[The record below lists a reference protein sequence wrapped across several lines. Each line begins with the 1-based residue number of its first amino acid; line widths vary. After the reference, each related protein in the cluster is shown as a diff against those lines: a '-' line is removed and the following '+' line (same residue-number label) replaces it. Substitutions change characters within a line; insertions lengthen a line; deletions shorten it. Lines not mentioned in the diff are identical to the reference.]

1 MKSIP
6 LKHVWLVWLVLWLM
20 TDGAVSSVSSVFG
33 AQAPEKKS
41 SEKAPPEK
49 SLNDLPRAIGERG
62 WSLPP
67 PINGKANDEQKPGL
81 TLRIETD
88 VVTFDVIA
96 TDQNGNY
103 IRDLRA
109 EDFQLVE
116 DGHARAIDLFNI
128 TNESTLSRP
137 LAVVFALDLS
147 GSLKP
152 EETITLREAS
162 LRFTEL
168 MKGDS
173 VFAAVGFNFDVKV
186 LQGFTD
192 DPRKIERAFSKLE
205 RFEGS
210 TRIYDALDR
219 SITLLERNAPRM
231 RKGRPV
237 RRVIVVITDGFDS
250 ASTIDRRELLRR
262 AQGAGVTVY
271 SVTLPSYMLSATQA
285 RERVITPLDATRVV
299 STTGGRDFAADVR
312 DFTPIFKALAEE
324 IRASYALAFYPE
336 KRDGQFH
343 PVEIRS
349 VRPEVKLRANRT
361 GYHAPTAARPS
372 Q

>member
-1 MKSIP
+1 MKSIS
-6 LKHVWLVWLVLWLM
+6 LHLCVSWLWL
-20 TDGAVSSVSSVFG
+20 SVLVASVAS
-33 AQAPEKKS
+33 AQSNPAPANP
-41 SEKAPPEK
+41 APAP
-49 SLNDLPRAIGERG
+49 NDLPRVIRERG
-62 WSLPP
+62 WSLPTQLP
-67 PINGKANDEQKPGL
+67 EQKPTV
-81 TLRIETD
+81 TLRIDTD

-96 TDQNGNY
+96 TDKNGNY

-109 EDFQLVE
+109 EDFQMIE
-116 DGHARAIDLFNI
+116 DGKERKIDLFAVN
-128 TNESTLSRP
+128 NESTLSRP

-152 EETITLREAS
+152 EEAVTLREAS

-168 MKGDS
+168 MKGES
-173 VFAAVGFNFDVKV
+173 VFAALGFNYDVKI

-192 DPRKIERAFSKLE
+192 DPRKIERAFGKVA

-231 RKGRPV
+231 RKGRQV

-250 ASTIDRRELLRR
+250 ASIIDRRELLRR
-262 AQGAGVTVY
+262 AQAAGVTVY
-271 SVTLPSYMLSATQA
+271 SVTLPSYMLSATHA

-299 STTGGRDFAADVR
+299 SGTGGRDFAADVN

-336 KRDGQFH
+336 TRDGQFH
-343 PVEIRS
+343 QVEIRS
-349 VRPEVKLRANRT
+349 SRPEVKLRANRL
-361 GYHAPTAARPS
+361 GYHAPVLKSP
-372 Q
+372 

>member
-1 MKSIP
+1 MKGIP
-6 LKHVWLVWLVLWLM
+6 LQFTRLALWLL
-20 TDGAVSSVSSVFG
+20 TGGIVSSVSL
-33 AQAPEKKS
+33 AQAPAREKNS
-41 SEKAPPEK
+41 AEKAP
-49 SLNDLPRAIGERG
+49 NDLPRVISERG

-67 PINGKANDEQKPGL
+67 QVNSKTPDDQKPGL

-116 DGHARAIDLFNI
+116 DGRARAIDLFNI

-152 EETITLREAS
+152 EETVTLRDAS

-168 MKGDS
+168 MKGES
-173 VFAAVGFNFDVKV
+173 VFAAVAFNYDVKV

-192 DPRKIERAFSKLE
+192 DPRKIERAFSKLK

-262 AQGAGVTVY
+262 AQAAGVTVY

-299 STTGGRDFAADVR
+299 STTGGRDFAADVH

-324 IRASYALAFYPE
+324 MRASYALAFYPE

-349 VRPEVKLRANRT
+349 MRPEVKLRANRT
-361 GYHAPTAARPS
+361 GYHAPTAARPI

>member
-1 MKSIP
+1 MKRILLQS
-6 LKHVWLVWLVLWLM
+6 VWLALCL
-20 TDGAVSSVSSVFG
+20 AVSVVTAL
-33 AQAPEKKS
+33 AQAATAGQKTPDQATS
-41 SEKAPPEK
+41 
-49 SLNDLPRAIGERG
+49 DLPRAISERG

-67 PINGKANDEQKPGL
+67 PVKGKTDNEQKPSQ

-88 VVTFDVIA
+88 VVTFDVVA
-96 TDQNGNY
+96 TDRNGNY

-109 EDFQLVE
+109 EDFELVE
-116 DGHARAIDLFNI
+116 DGRTRAIELFNM

-152 EETITLREAS
+152 EEASTLRDAS

-168 MKGDS
+168 MKGES
-173 VFAAVGFNFDVKV
+173 VFAAIAFNYDVKV

-192 DPRKIERAFSKLE
+192 DPRKIERAFGKLE

-219 SITLLERNAPRM
+219 SITLLERKAPRT

-262 AQGAGVTVY
+262 AQAAGVTVY

-299 STTGGRDFAADVR
+299 STTGGRDFAADVH

-324 IRASYALAFYPE
+324 IRASYALAFYPD

-349 VRPEVKLRANRT
+349 LRPEVKLRANRL
-361 GYHAPTAARPS
+361 GYQAPGTAPGTAPRPA